1 MEPSMNLTPHRG
13 PSVWENNASLERAR
27 PLHLAAAA
35 TGAAITALA
44 WRTAP
49 PRRVWIAGLGAAGT
63 VAALMATPFGG
74 RAERAIAS
82 MKARRQVRETEPLD
96 KTLKDTFPASD
107 APAVW

>member
-1 MEPSMNLTPHRG
+1 VEPSINLTPHRG
-13 PSVWENNASLERAR
+13 PSVWETPAERAR

-49 PRRVWIAGLGAAGT
+49 PRRFWIAGLGAAGA
-63 VAALMATPFGG
+63 VAALMATPLGG
-74 RAERAIAS
+74 RAEKALASVKAKRRAAAS
-82 MKARRQVRETEPLD
+82 EPLD